1 MYKAY
6 GSLSCLLVGKLLT
19 FTNMVVT
26 ANCKL
31 KLEHVCYWLF
41 MQMSQLAPSL
51 RNLHNVTS
59 SVFSGGVWAQTI
71 LLDVPI
77 FTSWMFSTCV
87 MKLKAIVRFSS
98 FWMWPTGFGWYLH
111 GKRNKTIRV
120 ATCMGEK
127 FIATVVPSGSWTRVY
142 SIKSQFMYIAE
153 MSCCGTCI
161 PTCVIFLQDVAYK
174 GGGTRGP

>member
-19 FTNMVVT
+19 FTNMAVT

-31 KLEHVCYWLF
+31 KLQLVI
-41 MQMSQLAPSL
+41 QMTQSAPSL
-51 RNLHNVTS
+51 RNLHN
-59 SVFSGGVWAQTI
+59 VFSGGVWAQTI
-71 LLDVPI
+71 LLDIPI

-111 GKRNKTIRV
+111 QMHEGEIYSNSGTKWELNKSLQHKITIYVHSRDELLWHMH
-120 ATCMGEK
+120 THMC
-127 FIATVVPSGSWTRVY
+127 Y
-142 SIKSQFMYIAE
+142 FM
-153 MSCCGTCI
+153 
-161 PTCVIFLQDVAYK
+161 QDVAYK
-174 GGGTRGP
+174 GGGTRGVIWPLKC